1 MRYFVILLLFTS
13 SIQGQFKIPE
23 TPKIQT
29 SLYDYANVLN
39 SLEAEEIK
47 ACKTL
52 QVVADI
58 VDPNFMG

>member
-1 MRYFVILLLFTS
+1 MDRAKLKVDVNSLWVVELKYFS
-13 SIQGQFKIPE
+13 K
-23 TPKIQT
+23 
-29 SLYDYANVLN
+29 Y
-39 SLEAEEIK
+39 LEAEEIK